1 MNLLLCTFGLESYI
15 HSENLQIITADDP
28 NYNNNCIKV
37 QGTSDLYYKEN
48 VNKTMIKNDNKAKCF
63 ISLSLDDETK
73 RKINFNTFTAYEIWK
88 LLKGTFQKGNEE
100 RKENLKTELGKL
112 RYNLDKD
119 FEILLS
125 GMENLF
131 YQLKELGA
139 EPSDEQKFNYLF
151 KALPRNLTQ
160 NANIMVFLDNW
171 EECKKHLI
179 KVIPRY
185 KFLTKDKT
193 NLKAFNT
200 TTIGV
205 KRNYKSIGNNSN
217 TKGRNERT
225 IKCYKCNGLGH
236 IPT

>member
-1 MNLLLCTFGLESYI
+1 
-15 HSENLQIITADDP
+15 
-28 NYNNNCIKV
+28 
-37 QGTSDLYYKEN
+37 
-48 VNKTMIKNDNKAKCF
+48 MIKNDNKAKCF

-171 EECKKHLI
+171 EECKKHLS

-185 KFLTKDKT
+185 KFLTKDDKT